1 MILSKKSFFPL
12 FTALSCFLF
21 MNSPA
26 EVAAS
31 GDKDMVA
38 RVLGAKID
46 NDLNRITQS
55 GFVGEVP
62 KVKDLIDLRWPV
74 EVALSPNGKA
84 LAIGFEIANWEKNRY
99 DREIWVSV
107 GGRKPVAFVKDQS
120 SNYGLKWSPD
130 GRAIFFLSDRTGRP
144 QVYRI
149 RLDGGEEQALTKI
162 ELGVSSFDVSQV
174 GDWLAL
180 AMQDPE
186 DDAFKKRRETYG
198 DFEWVHEDFLMTHLW
213 RLDAQ
218 TKKLTRITGG
228 KDFSVDGFSISPD
241 GKKIAFDARW
251 APSMISGNDSD
262 IYVADVETRNVKK
275 IVGLYGSDR
284 NPLWSLDGK
293 EIAFESSAGKGKAT
307 LNQLIAIVPA
317 TGGEVKFVTG
327 GLDENPALLAWRKDG
342 LYFSALQKTESYLF
356 RVQPDGA
363 RLERLT
369 GRMGWVCSDF
379 SIAKGAEQAAFIG
392 ENFTTFAEVYISPL
406 SSFAPEKLTDLDDQL
421 SGFRLSQRELIR
433 WKSKDGLD
441 LDGILVKPPDFDPL
455 KKQPLL
461 FVIHGGPQGVDA
473 QLKLSRRDARYY
485 PIERFA
491 ARGALVLMVNYR
503 GSAGYGEKF
512 RTLNVRNLG
521 VHDEWDFESAIDHLV
536 KLGYVDPERVGTM
549 GWSQGGFI
557 SAFLATHSKRFRA
570 VSVGAGISD
579 WATQY
584 AIADMFWY
592 EGQYH
597 GSTTPWNDPEVF
609 RKTAPI
615 SYVKGA
621 KTPTLIQHGDKD
633 PVGVTAN
640 SFELYRALKDNH
652 VPVRFVLYKGFEHS
666 INKPNGNLAVMTH
679 NEEWFVKWIWDG
691 QDPLKRD

>member
-12 FTALSCFLF
+12 FIALSCFLF

-84 LAIGFEIANWEKNRY
+84 LAIGFEVANWEKNRY

-149 RLDGGEEQALTKI
+149 PLDGGEAQALTNI
-162 ELGVSSFDVSQV
+162 ELAVSSFDVSQV

-218 TKKLTRITGG
+218 TKELTRITGG

-369 GRMGWVCSDF
+369 GRTGWVCSDF

-392 ENFTTFAEVYISPL
+392 ENFTTFAEVYLSPL

-691 QDPLKRD
+691 QDPLKRE